1 MKPEKANLVL
11 HITRKSNEIFG
22 GFIIGKIIDSAII
35 GVLCFIGLSILDMPY
50 TLLVSVIVGVTNVI
64 HSADTS
70 VQSRVRSCFF

>member
-35 GVLCFIGLSILDMPY
+35 GARAVLY
-50 TLLVSVIVGVTNVI
+50 RT
-64 HSADTS
+64 
-70 VQSRVRSCFF
+70 